1 MDEWQRDEFEKRK
14 QLEAE
19 RDKLTDAQRQQHD
32 SFCAFHHEQKTLTP
46 ELAIKVARII
56 RTERGVHQMR
66 GLDDLD
72 SQANAAAEDKQRK
85 AFAADDAPKEL
96 RAQEA
101 AERKAEEARAAE
113 QRQAQE
119 QAKQLAATETAQREP
134 LPKSVTQFD
143 AHLDRTAK
151 TERDATTRAT
161 DAAKAINR
169 GAYQSRREDFTRYD
183 GLTALHA
190 ANTPARIPAASHA
203 FGALDLQSR
212 QRRSRSWSARK
223 ATRLS
228 RPCRSLK
235 SNMSRSGTPQ
245 TTAVRHSNRRR
256 RRAHPTT
263 PCARSPP

>member
-1 MDEWQRDEFEKRK
+1 
-14 QLEAE
+14 
-19 RDKLTDAQRQQHD
+19 
-32 SFCAFHHEQKTLTP
+32 
-46 ELAIKVARII
+46 
-56 RTERGVHQMR
+56 MR

-85 AFAADDAPKEL
+85 AFAADDARKEL

-151 TERDATTRAT
+151 QSATPQPAHR
-161 DAAKAINR
+161 R
-169 GAYQSRREDFTRYD
+169 RQSHQSRCLSITPRGFY
-183 GLTALHA
+183 ALRRIDRPPCRQHA
-190 ANTPARIPAASHA
+190 RADSCRVPRLRRAR
-203 FGALDLQSR
+203 LQSR
-212 QRRSRSWSARK
+212 PQPQLERAKSNSPFA
-223 ATRLS
+223 
-228 RPCRSLK
+228 PCRSLK

-245 TTAVRHSNRRR
+245 TQPRGTPSAEG
-256 RRAHPTT
+256 RAHPTT
-263 PCARSPP
+263 PCARSPPDSGTSRFTR

>member
-1 MDEWQRDEFEKRK
+1 LRIETRINSMDEWQRDEFEKRK

-46 ELAIKVARII
+46 ELAIKAARII

-85 AFAADDAPKEL
+85 AFAADDARKEL

-134 LPKSVTQFD
+134 LPIKCHT
-143 AHLDRTAK
+143 
-151 TERDATTRAT
+151 
-161 DAAKAINR
+161 I
-169 GAYQSRREDFTRYD
+169 
-183 GLTALHA
+183 
-190 ANTPARIPAASHA
+190 
-203 FGALDLQSR
+203 
-212 QRRSRSWSARK
+212 
-223 ATRLS
+223 
-228 RPCRSLK
+228 
-235 SNMSRSGTPQ
+235 
-245 TTAVRHSNRRR
+245 
-256 RRAHPTT
+256 
-263 PCARSPP
+263 